1 MLASTY
7 LADNAFLWLHIA
19 TNTFLPAVDSYTG
32 NFLCQL

>member
-7 LADNAFLWLHIA
+7 LADNASLWLRTA
-19 TNTFLPAVDSYTG
+19 TNTFNGYTG